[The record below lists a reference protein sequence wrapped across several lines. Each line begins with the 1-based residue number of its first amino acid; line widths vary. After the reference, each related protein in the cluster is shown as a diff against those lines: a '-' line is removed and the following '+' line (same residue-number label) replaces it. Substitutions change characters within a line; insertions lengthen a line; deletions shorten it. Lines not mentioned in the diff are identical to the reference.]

1 MARPDGWVA
10 AKGPRSTNDER
21 DETMRVLVV
30 GAGATGGYFGARL
43 AEAGRDVT
51 FLVRPARAAKLAD
64 AGLTIESPVG
74 NLHIPAPQTVTA
86 ANLAAGKGGAF
97 DLVLFSCKAYDL
109 DGAIA
114 DVAPAVGPDTA
125 ILPVLN
131 GMRHLD
137 ALDLVYG
144 ADRVLGGSCAIVATL
159 GPAGEIRQMNPL
171 HTLTYGERS
180 GGRSARVEA
189 IESLMQGVT
198 FQPRLSESMV
208 LEMWE
213 KWSFLATLAGS
224 TCLMRATI
232 GDILAAPGGLAVIEA
247 LMEECRA
254 IAEAAGYA
262 PRPGVME
269 NTRKTLT
276 AEGSAFTASM
286 LRDIEGGSRIEADH
300 IIGDLIA
307 RAPDASAHPVLDHVY
322 THLKAYENRRAREAA
337 AAKPQ

>member
-1 MARPDGWVA
+1 VEDI
-10 AKGPRSTNDER
+10 
-21 DETMRVLVV
+21 MRVLVV

-51 FLVRPARAAKLAD
+51 FLVRPARAETLAH
-64 AGLTIESPVG
+64 AGLKVEGPAG

-86 ANLAAGKGGAF
+86 ADLAAGKAGAF

-114 DVAPAVGPDTA
+114 DVAPAIGAETA
-125 ILPVLN
+125 ILPLLN

-137 ALDLVYG
+137 ALDARFG
-144 ADRVLGGSCAIVATL
+144 AERVLGGSCAIAATL
-159 GPAGEIRQMNPL
+159 GPAGEIRQMNQL
-171 HTLTYGERS
+171 HTLTFGERA

-189 IESLMQGVT
+189 IEALMRGVN
-198 FQPRLSESMV
+198 FQPRLSESMI

-232 GDILAAPGGLAVIEA
+232 GDIVAAPGGLGFIEA

-262 PRPGVME
+262 PRPNVAD

-286 LRDIEGGSRIEADH
+286 LRDIEGGARIEADH

-307 RAPDASAHPVLDHVY
+307 RAPDAAGHPMLDRVY

-337 AAKPQ
+337 AKTQ

>member
-1 MARPDGWVA
+1 
-10 AKGPRSTNDER
+10 
-21 DETMRVLVV
+21 MRVLVV

-51 FLVRPARAAKLAD
+51 FLVRPARAAKLAA
-64 AGLTIESPVG
+64 AGLRLESPAG

-86 ANLAAGKGGAF
+86 ADLAAGEGGAF

-109 DGAIA
+109 DSAIA

-125 ILPVLN
+125 ILPLLN

-137 ALDLVYG
+137 AFDVVYG

-171 HTLTYGERS
+171 HTLTYGERA

-189 IESLMQGVT
+189 IEALMQGVN
-198 FQPRLSESMV
+198 FQPRLSEHML

-213 KWSFLATLAGS
+213 KWSFLATLAGA

-232 GDILAAPGGLAVIEA
+232 GDIMAAPGGLAFITA

-254 IAEAAGYA
+254 IAEAAGYP
-262 PRPGVME
+262 PRSTVMD
-269 NTRKTLT
+269 NTRRTLT

-286 LRDIEGGSRIEADH
+286 LRDIEGGARIEADH

-307 RAPDASAHPVLDHVY
+307 RAPDAAGHPMLDRVY
-322 THLKAYENRRAREAA
+322 THLKAYEKRRTRESAA
-337 AAKPQ
+337 ANPQ

>member
-1 MARPDGWVA
+1 
-10 AKGPRSTNDER
+10 
-21 DETMRVLVV
+21 
-30 GAGATGGYFGARL
+30 
-43 AEAGRDVT
+43 
-51 FLVRPARAAKLAD
+51 
-64 AGLTIESPVG
+64 
-74 NLHIPAPQTVTA
+74 
-86 ANLAAGKGGAF
+86 
-97 DLVLFSCKAYDL
+97 
-109 DGAIA
+109 
-114 DVAPAVGPDTA
+114 
-125 ILPVLN
+125 
-131 GMRHLD
+131 
-137 ALDLVYG
+137 
-144 ADRVLGGSCAIVATL
+144 
-159 GPAGEIRQMNPL
+159 MNQL
-171 HTLTYGERS
+171 HTLTFGERA

-189 IESLMQGVT
+189 IEALMRGVN

-232 GDILAAPGGLAVIEA
+232 GDIVAAPGGLGFIEA

-262 PRPGVME
+262 PRPNVAD

-286 LRDIEGGSRIEADH
+286 LRDIEGGARIEADH

-307 RAPDASAHPVLDHVY
+307 RAPDAVGHPMLDRVY
-322 THLKAYENRRAREAA
+322 THLKAYENRRAREG

>member
-1 MARPDGWVA
+1 MR
-10 AKGPRSTNDER
+10 PRSTNDER
-21 DETMRVLVV
+21 DETMRMLVV

-51 FLVRPARAAKLAD
+51 FLVRPARAEKLARD
-64 AGLTIESPVG
+64 GLRVVSPAGD
-74 NLHIPAPQTVTA
+74 LHIPAPRTVTA
-86 ANLAAGKGGAF
+86 ADLAAGRGGAF

-109 DGAIA
+109 DSAIA
-114 DVAPAVGPDTA
+114 DVRPAVGPGTA

-137 ALDLVYG
+137 ALDVVYG
-144 ADRVLGGSCAIVATL
+144 ADRVLGGACAIVATL

-171 HTLTYGERS
+171 HTLTYGERA

-189 IESLMQGVT
+189 IEALMRGT
-198 FQPRLSESMV
+198 NFQPRLSESMV

-232 GDILAAPGGLAVIEA
+232 GDIVAAPGGLAFIEA
-247 LMEECRA
+247 LMEECRS

-262 PRPGVME
+262 PRPTAMD

-286 LRDIEGGSRIEADH
+286 LRDIEGGARIEADH

-307 RAPDASAHPVLDHVY
+307 RAPDAAGHPVLDRVY
-322 THLKAYENRRAREAA
+322 THLKAYENRRTREAA